1 MPAVFEQLSIF
12 TMLLPDEA
20 PAICLMDDIQKTARK
35 PESWMLSLVPDGE
48 YVVDVGEHPLVLR
61 PADVQPNKI
70 RPEYRYYHYLICGK
84 VYAGIFV
91 GREIDG

>member
-1 MPAVFEQLSIF
+1 MSCCYEQLSIF

-20 PAICLMDDIQKTARK
+20 PAICLMDDIQKMARK

-61 PADVQPNKI
+61 PADVQPNEI

>member
-1 MPAVFEQLSIF
+1 MTYQYEQLSIF

-20 PAICLMDDIQKTARK
+20 PAVCLMDGVQKMARK
-35 PESWMLSLVPDGE
+35 PESWILGLVSDGE

-61 PADVQPNKI
+61 PADAKPEDI
-70 RPEYRYYHYLICGK
+70 RPEYRYFHYLIRGK

-91 GREIDG
+91 GRECDG